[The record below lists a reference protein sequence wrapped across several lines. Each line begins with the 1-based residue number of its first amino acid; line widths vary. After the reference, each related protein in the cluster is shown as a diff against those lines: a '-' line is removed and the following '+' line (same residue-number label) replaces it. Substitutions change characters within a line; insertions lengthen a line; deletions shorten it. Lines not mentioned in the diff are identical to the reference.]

1 MSRTYFGTDGVR
13 GIVGDDL
20 TPELVQ
26 RLGKAATLWSKGGRV
41 FVGRDTRGSGPEL
54 EEAFARGIVEAG
66 GNAVLAGVLPTP
78 AVALLALDLGVVVSA
93 SHNPPE
99 YNGIKIFDRDGRKLT
114 DAAEEEI
121 EALLDAEGPG
131 GGKIDRVDV
140 ATDSYL
146 EHIVERFGSDLSG
159 LHVAVDCANG
169 AYSAIAPRAFEQ
181 LGAEVTA
188 IGAEPNGTN
197 INLGCGATDLSLLQ
211 RTVLQEDFD
220 LGVAFDGDGDRMLA
234 VDANGAPVDGDQILA
249 ILADHLGVDLVAL
262 QRVVTSGRFDL
273 GVAFDGDGDRML
285 AVDADGNSLDGDQ
298 IVAILALH
306 LGVDVVAVT
315 TMSNLGFHKLMEQH
329 GVRVVTTDVGDR
341 YVLEALER
349 EGGLLGGEQSGHII
363 YLKDHVTGDG
373 LAAALLLCAALEGRT
388 LAEAAAVL
396 PRYPQAKNNV
406 RVATKSLSDDLFA
419 EIERLNTELDGSG
432 RILVRASGTEPFV
445 RVLAEAENPWKAQ
458 ELCARISALVTRE
471 LG

>member
-1 MSRTYFGTDGVR
+1 MTRQYFGTDGVR
-13 GIVGDDL
+13 GIVGEDL
-20 TPELVQ
+20 TADFVQ

-41 FVGRDTRGSGPEL
+41 FVGRDTRASGPEL

-99 YNGIKIFDRDGRKLT
+99 YNGIKIFDRDGQKLT

-121 EALLDAEGPG
+121 EARLDAEGPG
-131 GGKIDRVDV
+131 DGEIDRVGV

-146 EHIVERFGSDLSG
+146 EHITERFGSDLSG
-159 LHVAVDCANG
+159 LRVAVDCANG
-169 AYSAIAPRAFEQ
+169 AYSAIAPKAFVQ

-188 IGAEPNGTN
+188 IAAEPNGTN
-197 INLGCGATDLSLLQ
+197 INLGCGATDLALLQ
-211 RTVLQEDFD
+211 RTVLQGDFD

-249 ILADHLGVDLVAL
+249 ILADHLDVD
-262 QRVVTSGRFDL
+262 F
-273 GVAFDGDGDRML
+273 
-285 AVDADGNSLDGDQ
+285 
-298 IVAILALH
+298 
-306 LGVDVVAVT
+306 VAVT
-315 TMSNLGFHKLMEQH
+315 QMTNFGFHRFAEERGIRL
-329 GVRVVTTDVGDR
+329 VTTDVGDR
-341 YVLEALER
+341 YVLEALR
-349 EGGLLGGEQSGHII
+349 EHQGVLGGEQSGHII

-388 LAEAAAVL
+388 LADAAAIL
-396 PRYPQAKNNV
+396 PRFPQAIANV
-406 RVATKSLSDDLFA
+406 RVATKQLPDGLRA
-419 EIERLNTELDGSG
+419 EIERVNAELDGSG
-432 RILVRASGTEPFV
+432 RILVRPSGTEPVV
-445 RVLAEAENPWKAQ
+445 RVLAEAENPQKA
-458 ELCARISALVTRE
+458 EDLCATISALVTRE

>member
-1 MSRTYFGTDGVR
+1 VRRYFGTDGVR
-13 GIVGDDL
+13 GVVGEDL
-20 TPELVQ
+20 TTDLVE

-114 DAAEEEI
+114 DAADEEI

-131 GGKIDRVDV
+131 GGRIDRVGV

-159 LHVAVDCANG
+159 LRIAVDCANG
-169 AYSAIAPRAFEQ
+169 AYSAIAPTAFEQ

-188 IGAEPNGTN
+188 VAAEPDGTN
-197 INLGCGATDLSLLQ
+197 INLGSGATDLSLLQ
-211 RTVLQEDFD
+211 RTVLQGDFD

-249 ILADHLGVDLVAL
+249 ILADHLDVD
-262 QRVVTSGRFDL
+262 
-273 GVAFDGDGDRML
+273 
-285 AVDADGNSLDGDQ
+285 
-298 IVAILALH
+298 I
-306 LGVDVVAVT
+306 VAVT
-315 TMSNLGFHKLMEQH
+315 QMTNLGFHRFAEERGIRL
-329 GVRVVTTDVGDR
+329 VTTEVGDR
-341 YVLEALER
+341 YVLEALRR

-373 LAAALLLCAALEGRT
+373 LAAALLLCAAVKGST
-388 LAEAAAVL
+388 LAEVAAVL
-396 PRYPQAKNNV
+396 PRYPQAKSNV
-406 RVATKSLSDDLFA
+406 RVATKDLSEDLFA
-419 EIERLNTELDGSG
+419 EIARVNDELDGSG
-432 RILVRASGTEPFV
+432 RILVRASGTEPVV
-445 RVLAEAENPWKAQ
+445 RVLAEAENPRKAQ